1 MNGTTIATTNIV
13 AVLLADGWH
22 RVVHGSLSVGTLG
35 FGADA
40 DLGTPGFCFE
50 EADHGSPYRPATL
63 AGPLSSIL
71 AVRLA
76 TSARQARELGR
87 PAARRWTPSIPE
99 AVA

>member
-1 MNGTTIATTNIV
+1 MNGTTIATADVI

-22 RVVHGSLSVGTLG
+22 RVVQGSFAVGTLSFG
-35 FGADA
+35 VGADP
-40 DLGTPGFCFE
+40 GTPGFCFE

-76 TSARQARELGR
+76 TSARQTRDLGR
-87 PAARRWTPSIPE
+87 PAVRRWTPSIPE